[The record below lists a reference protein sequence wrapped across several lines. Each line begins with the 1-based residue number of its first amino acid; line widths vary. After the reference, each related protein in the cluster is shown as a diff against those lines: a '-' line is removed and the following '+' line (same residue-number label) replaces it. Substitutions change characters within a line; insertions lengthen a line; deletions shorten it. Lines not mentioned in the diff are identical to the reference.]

1 MHIAHAPD
9 GDTIEE
15 WDQMMLPP
23 GVSLPRTER
32 DDEDLRRY
40 TAAEHGETSCA
51 WFNCEMLRR
60 RRGFEEADRHAMQTR
75 ASQGD
80 EGCTEDRP
88 CGRVLTN
95 QLAEMATMTVRSPA
109 RRAPLGKR

>member
-1 MHIAHAPD
+1 
-9 GDTIEE
+9 
-15 WDQMMLPP
+15 MMLPP
-23 GVSLPRTER
+23 GVSLQRTER

-60 RRGFEEADRHAMQTR
+60 RRGFEEADRHVMLIRT
-75 ASQGD
+75 SHET
-80 EGCTEDRP
+80 EGCTEERP

-95 QLAEMATMTVRSPA
+95 QIAGMATLTVRSPS
-109 RRAPLGKR
+109 REAPIGKR